1 MAAWLRRLKEAIST
15 GSDERSETRDLLL
28 LAQRHRARVELIERT
43 GNADNAAM
51 ACTIEQVNDQD
62 FCVSQP
68 TVGGFSRQLVGR
80 VPLTISFSVNG
91 ARFSGETR
99 SLARARM
106 RSGGDRPLF
115 GYRLAMP
122 QRLAQQGDRRSL
134 VRVVVGYDLAPRA
147 EIHFLADDMHCLNGR
162 VHELSEGGVLITTTQ
177 SVVPLEIGHHVACEL
192 ALPEPIG
199 VMTIG
204 AEVRHLNQRPNGT
217 AIGLMFLGEVPGMR
231 ELVRLLEIRRNQR
244 QRRVA

>member
-1 MAAWLRRLKEAIST
+1 MAAWLRRLKDAIST
-15 GSDERSETRDLLL
+15 GSEASAETRELLT
-28 LAQRHRARVELIERT
+28 LAHRTRARVELIERT
-43 GNADNAAM
+43 GNADNTTM
-51 ACTIEQVNDQD
+51 ACTIEQVNDAD
-62 FCVSQP
+62 ICVSQP
-68 TVGGFSRQLVGR
+68 TVGGFSRQLIGR

-122 QRLAQQGDRRSL
+122 DGLAQQGDRRSL

-147 EIHFLADDMHCLNGR
+147 EIHLLTDGMHCVNGR
-162 VHELSEGGVLITTTQ
+162 VHELSEGGVLITTAQ
-177 SVVPLEIGHHVACEL
+177 SVTPLEIGQHVACEL

-231 ELVRLLEIRRNQR
+231 ELVRLLEIRRSRR